1 MRPTTRSHA
10 RDGIA
15 ATPLTLI
22 ALDQIDANRFTLPGL
37 LIDAYVKADSLA
49 LADFIAFAQVRDVE
63 ENVNA
68 TIVRFYETKASI
80 AIEHLNF
87 AGWHGSLNFSY
98 DPLLA
103 DIR

>member
-1 MRPTTRSHA
+1 LHYAAGETPGTAVTR
-10 RDGIA
+10 
-15 ATPLTLI
+15 LTLI

-37 LIDAYVKADSLA
+37 GVDTHFKANDLIPG
-49 LADFIAFAQVRDVE
+49 DFIAFAQCRDVK

-68 TIVRFYETKASI
+68 TIVRFNETKAFFV
-80 AIEHLNF
+80 IEHLNF
-87 AGWHGSLNFSY
+87 AGWHAIPQFLY